1 MEKLN
6 NERIKEILL
15 IVKEQEPY
23 GIDREE
29 LLKHCTIDELNELT
43 TKYFEGFSLS
53 MENYVT

>member
-1 MEKLN
+1 MN